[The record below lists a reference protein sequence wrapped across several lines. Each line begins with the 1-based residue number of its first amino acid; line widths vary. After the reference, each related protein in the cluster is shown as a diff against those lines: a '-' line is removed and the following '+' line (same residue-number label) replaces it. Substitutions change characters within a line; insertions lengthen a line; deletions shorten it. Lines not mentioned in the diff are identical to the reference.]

1 MKSGGL
7 LVNYL
12 GQAWAAVIS
21 FAFIPLYLKYLGPDA
36 YALVGFY
43 AVFQAWMSILDSG
56 LTQYLQRE
64 VGRMGNEL
72 WGLNSISYRYSF
84 SRLVLVAEFAAFVL
98 ACISILIG
106 YLFANY
112 FALSWFQVD
121 VIEGPVIH
129 RSILLMSFVVAVR
142 LFESFYRSLL
152 VGAERHLFL
161 NSHLIIFSTLRA
173 VGAIVVL
180 TAFST
185 SIESYFLWQLVVTCA
200 AAVVFKIYISCIFSY
215 PSSSVKTAALFRFGA
230 ISFARGAYGLA
241 LVSTIIFQADRLVL
255 SRFLPMSEFGYFSAA
270 AGVSGMVLLLLTPLS
285 SYFYPKLCSAIE
297 TDNHALFR
305 YRIHIGTQVLVSTI
319 APFAITGAIA
329 AKPVLIAWSQDSL
342 MAEAV
347 SPLLSLLL
355 LANFVNALSYLPY
368 LSQLSLGNTSTWFRI
383 YVVCSLLYFPA
394 LIVVAERY
402 GAFGSSVC
410 WLLFNICVLL
420 SVAKFGF
427 SGLTGGLRKEWLIR
441 SVFPPLMASFIS
453 SLILGIVLNSLQ
465 LVPRLQFILCLVIGV
480 ILVSIISVG
489 FAPDLRRISLVEIK
503 KYYQKFRIS

>member
-1 MKSGGL
+1 
-7 LVNYL
+7 
-12 GQAWAAVIS
+12 
-21 FAFIPLYLKYLGPDA
+21 
-36 YALVGFY
+36 
-43 AVFQAWMSILDSG
+43 
-56 LTQYLQRE
+56 
-64 VGRMGNEL
+64 
-72 WGLNSISYRYSF
+72 
-84 SRLVLVAEFAAFVL
+84 
-98 ACISILIG
+98 
-106 YLFANY
+106 
-112 FALSWFQVD
+112 
-121 VIEGPVIH
+121 
-129 RSILLMSFVVAVR
+129 
-142 LFESFYRSLL
+142 
-152 VGAERHLFL
+152 
-161 NSHLIIFSTLRA
+161 
-173 VGAIVVL
+173 
-180 TAFST
+180 
-185 SIESYFLWQLVVTCA
+185 
-200 AAVVFKIYISCIFSY
+200 
-215 PSSSVKTAALFRFGA
+215 
-230 ISFARGAYGLA
+230 
-241 LVSTIIFQADRLVL
+241 
-255 SRFLPMSEFGYFSAA
+255 
-270 AGVSGMVLLLLTPLS
+270 MVLLLLTPLS

-305 YRIHIGTQVLVSTI
+305 YRMHIGTQVLVSTI

-410 WLLFNICVLL
+410 WLLFNICVLF

-441 SVFPPLMASFIS
+441 SVFPPLMAACIS

-480 ILVSIISVG
+480 IFVSIISVG
-489 FAPDLRRISLVEIK
+489 FSPDLRQISLVEIK